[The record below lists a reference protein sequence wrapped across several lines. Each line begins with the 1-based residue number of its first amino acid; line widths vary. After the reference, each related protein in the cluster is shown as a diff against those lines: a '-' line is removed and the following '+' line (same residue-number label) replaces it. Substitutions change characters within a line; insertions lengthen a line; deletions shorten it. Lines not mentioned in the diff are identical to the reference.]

1 MTEKVATQLEQIYDK
16 GRKAK
21 RLIPQGL
28 IPNLGWN
35 TDQQGKNRQTLPKEK
50 QPEVAVTQTTP
61 IQVEG
66 PPSSRLQSKT
76 NKNKSTDQ
84 QDHQD
89 PPECNPA
96 PVDPPN
102 AIQEVN
108 QVQTASTACNRM
120 QIVLPLTLVAILLM
134 NVFFYFRL

>member
-1 MTEKVATQLEQIYDK
+1 MTEKVTTQLEQIYNQ

-21 RLIPQGL
+21 SLIPQSL
-28 IPNLGWN
+28 IPDLGWN
-35 TDQQGKNRQTLPKEK
+35 TDQQGKSQQTVPKEK
-50 QPEVAVTQTTP
+50 QPGVAVTQTTP

-66 PPSSRLQSKT
+66 PPSSRLRSKT
-76 NKNKSTDQ
+76 NKNKSADQ

-102 AIQEVN
+102 TI
-108 QVQTASTACNRM
+108 
-120 QIVLPLTLVAILLM
+120 
-134 NVFFYFRL
+134 